1 MVERVMVT
9 LRLTC
14 RTFYVD
20 VRVRELNGRF
30 IASADTPEGPTIGVG
45 LGAIEAITDA
55 LAPFG
60 DAVDELLDSLPDTSR
75 HGSSPA

>member
-20 VRVRELNGRF
+20 VRV
-30 IASADTPEGPTIGVG
+30 
-45 LGAIEAITDA
+45 

-60 DAVDELLDSLPDTSR
+60 AAIEELLDSLPDTSR